1 MNSRKV
7 LVTGAAGFIGAFL
20 VKKLLEETDDV
31 IVGLDNLNNYYDPG
45 IKDARLRMLAEADP
59 ESRFTFVR
67 GDLCDAA
74 LIERLFAENGFDVV
88 VNLAAQAGVRY
99 SIENPRA
106 YLESNLVG
114 FFNVLEACRRH
125 PVRHLVYASSSSVY
139 GGNKKVPFSEEDR
152 VDSPVSLYAAT
163 KKSNELMAAAYSK
176 LYSIPATGLRFFTV
190 YGPMGRPDMA
200 YFGFTEK
207 LRRGETIKIFN
218 MGDCRRDFTYVD
230 DIVEGVRRVMESAP
244 EVKMGEDGLP
254 LAAHRVYNIGNSHP
268 ENLLDFVDTLQRVL
282 VEEGVLPADYDFEAH
297 KQLVPMQPGD
307 VPVTYA
313 DTTALKRDLGYKPST
328 PLEDGLRAF
337 AKWYKLYYER
347 RKNYYKN
354 QGRKREEI
362 VTLSFLAQCMMS
374 ILLGR
379 PDQARARPST
389 LLSDEVQYKKI
400 FGQDG
405 NLEAYYRAASL
416 GKQVC
421 LKFPQIK
428 RDLEGSQ
435 ISDIRFYVIMGVASM
450 LSNKDSLTFGDIENL
465 DLDKLSDEIIQTVAD
480 MVMDVYLA
488 LGGTSKAAKSYAM
501 ASKVKEKISL
511 LLP

>member
-1 MNSRKV
+1 MANKKV
-7 LVTGAAGFIGAFL
+7 FVTGAAGFIGAFL
-20 VKKLLEETDDV
+20 VKKLLEETDYV
-31 IVGLDNLNNYYDPG
+31 IVGLDNLNSYYDPG

-74 LIERLFAENGFDVV
+74 LIERLFAENCFDVV

-114 FFNVLEACRRH
+114 FFNVLEACRHH
-125 PVRHLVYASSSSVY
+125 PVKHLVYASSSSVY

-230 DIVEGVRRVMESAP
+230 DIVE
-244 EVKMGEDGLP
+244 DGLP

-313 DTTALKRDLGYKPST
+313 DTTALQRDLGYKPAT

-337 AKWYKLYYER
+337 AKWYKRYY
-347 RKNYYKN
+347 
-354 QGRKREEI
+354 
-362 VTLSFLAQCMMS
+362 
-374 ILLGR
+374 
-379 PDQARARPST
+379 
-389 LLSDEVQYKKI
+389 
-400 FGQDG
+400 
-405 NLEAYYRAASL
+405 
-416 GKQVC
+416 
-421 LKFPQIK
+421 
-428 RDLEGSQ
+428 
-435 ISDIRFYVIMGVASM
+435 
-450 LSNKDSLTFGDIENL
+450 
-465 DLDKLSDEIIQTVAD
+465 
-480 MVMDVYLA
+480 
-488 LGGTSKAAKSYAM
+488 GGCC
-501 ASKVKEKISL
+501 
-511 LLP
+511 

>member
-1 MNSRKV
+1 M
-7 LVTGAAGFIGAFL
+7 AAGKTFYDILGVSKSASDKEIKSAFRKLAQKYHPDAGGDEAKFKEISEAYETLSDEKKRKEYDQMLMFGGMPGAGGAYGGGYGAGAGASGWGDIFDSIFIGAFL
-20 VKKLLEETDDV
+20 VKKLLEETDYV
-31 IVGLDNLNNYYDPG
+31 IVGLDNLNSYYDPG
-45 IKDARLRMLAEADP
+45 IKDARLRMLAEADADG
-59 ESRFTFVR
+59 RFTFVR

-74 LIERLFAENGFDVV
+74 LIERLFAQNGFDVV

-114 FFNVLEACRRH
+114 FFNVLEACRHH

-207 LRRGETIKIFN
+207 LRRGDTIKIFN

-230 DIVEGVRRVMESAP
+230 DIVEGVRRVMDAAP

-313 DTTALKRDLGYKPST
+313 DTTALQRDLGYKPAT

-337 AKWYKLYYER
+337 VKWYKRYY
-347 RKNYYKN
+347 
-354 QGRKREEI
+354 
-362 VTLSFLAQCMMS
+362 
-374 ILLGR
+374 
-379 PDQARARPST
+379 
-389 LLSDEVQYKKI
+389 
-400 FGQDG
+400 
-405 NLEAYYRAASL
+405 
-416 GKQVC
+416 
-421 LKFPQIK
+421 
-428 RDLEGSQ
+428 
-435 ISDIRFYVIMGVASM
+435 
-450 LSNKDSLTFGDIENL
+450 
-465 DLDKLSDEIIQTVAD
+465 
-480 MVMDVYLA
+480 
-488 LGGTSKAAKSYAM
+488 GGCC
-501 ASKVKEKISL
+501 
-511 LLP
+511 

>member
-1 MNSRKV
+1 MANRKV

-20 VKKLLEETDDV
+20 VKKLLKETDDA
-31 IVGLDNLNNYYDPG
+31 IVGLDNLNSYYDPG
-45 IKDARLRMLAEADP
+45 IKDARLRMLAEADTDG
-59 ESRFTFVR
+59 RFTFVR

-114 FFNVLEACRRH
+114 FFNVLEACRHH
-125 PVRHLVYASSSSVY
+125 PVKHLVYASSSSVY

-207 LRRGETIKIFN
+207 LRRGDTIKIFN
-218 MGDCRRDFTYVD
+218 MGDCRRDFTYVA
-230 DIVEGVRRVMESAP
+230 DIVEGVRRVMDAAP

-282 VEEGVLPADYDFEAH
+282 VEEGVLPADYDFGAH

-313 DTTALKRDLGYKPST
+313 DTTALQRDLGYKPAT

-337 AKWYKLYYER
+337 AKWYKRYY
-347 RKNYYKN
+347 N
-354 QGRKREEI
+354 I
-362 VTLSFLAQCMMS
+362 
-374 ILLGR
+374 
-379 PDQARARPST
+379 
-389 LLSDEVQYKKI
+389 
-400 FGQDG
+400 
-405 NLEAYYRAASL
+405 
-416 GKQVC
+416 
-421 LKFPQIK
+421 
-428 RDLEGSQ
+428 
-435 ISDIRFYVIMGVASM
+435 
-450 LSNKDSLTFGDIENL
+450 
-465 DLDKLSDEIIQTVAD
+465 
-480 MVMDVYLA
+480 
-488 LGGTSKAAKSYAM
+488 
-501 ASKVKEKISL
+501 
-511 LLP
+511 

>member
-1 MNSRKV
+1 MESFIGLPVPAAVEPVPVGLSAGGGNGGHAADRSETCLARDALRV
-7 LVTGAAGFIGAFL
+7 VARGDREFRGVDGAAPLHLQEGWRI
-20 VKKLLEETDDV
+20 
-31 IVGLDNLNNYYDPG
+31 GLDEPMHGALQ
-45 IKDARLRMLAEADP
+45 LAC
-59 ESRFTFVR
+59 F
-67 GDLCDAA
+67 
-74 LIERLFAENGFDVV
+74 LIEL
-88 VNLAAQAGVRY
+88 Q
-99 SIENPRA
+99 P
-106 YLESNLVG
+106 
-114 FFNVLEACRRH
+114 
-125 PVRHLVYASSSSVY
+125 
-139 GGNKKVPFSEEDR
+139 
-152 VDSPVSLYAAT
+152 
-163 KKSNELMAAAYSK
+163 
-176 LYSIPATGLRFFTV
+176 
-190 YGPMGRPDMA
+190 GPGERPQGR
-200 YFGFTEK
+200 K
-207 LRRGETIKIFN
+207 
-218 MGDCRRDFTYVD
+218 
-230 DIVEGVRRVMESAP
+230 
-244 EVKMGEDGLP
+244 
-254 LAAHRVYNIGNSHP
+254 
-268 ENLLDFVDTLQRVL
+268 QR
-282 VEEGVLPADYDFEAH
+282 
-297 KQLVPMQPGD
+297 PGD
-307 VPVTYA
+307 VVFRIRAARPQFPVQARSLERPVFGPDPLRGRHQEGAYGVGYA
-313 DTTALKRDLGYKPST
+313 GHGVDVYGSRHRKGAQALN
-328 PLEDGLRAF
+328 PLVV
-337 AKWYKLYYER
+337 YYER